1 MVYLELRSLKPSEAE
16 ASLDLSFYAFQ
27 IQLSEQEYE
36 KAIARFKPDRV
47 IGAFDDGELVA
58 QLSLLP
64 LATYVGGKSFAMG
77 GIANVS
83 SWPERRRKGAVTQLF
98 KHTLKRMKDN
108 GQMLSFLAPFDF
120 PFYRR
125 YGWELYVEY
134 KAYTIEKALLPQRQ
148 AVEGTVKRISVLD
161 EALVQQ
167 ISPLYD
173 AYARR
178 YSGTLSRSTDW
189 WFDELFRRRQGQVA
203 IYTTVNGDM
212 TGYLF
217 YQVSQREMT
226 VHEFVY
232 HDEEARLGLWNY
244 ISNHD
249 SMIDR
254 AHMKAPVDDALAY
267 MIPNPRFEQ
276 KIIPYFMG
284 RIVDVEH
291 FLAAYP
297 FETSTEQIA
306 LTIAVNDEYAPWN
319 EAIYELKVNEK
330 GVLVTKY
337 KELKT
342 GQAALACS
350 IQTLTA
356 MLLGFKRPTALWQL
370 QQLQGDQAGVKQL
383 EACLPQQTTYLLDY
397 F

>member
-1 MVYLELRSLKPSEAE
+1 M
-16 ASLDLSFYAFQ
+16 DLSFYAFQ
-27 IQLSEQEYE
+27 IQLSEQEYQ
-36 KAIARFKPDRV
+36 KAVTRFKPDRV

-64 LATYVGGKSFAMG
+64 LATYVGGKPFAMG

-98 KHTLKRMKDN
+98 THVLKRMKDN
-108 GQMLSFLAPFDF
+108 GQTLSFLAPFDF

-125 YGWELYVEY
+125 YGWEMYVEY
-134 KAYTIEKALLPQRQ
+134 KAYTIEKALLPPRR
-148 AVEGTVKRISVLD
+148 AVEGTVKRISRLD
-161 EALVQQ
+161 EMLVQQ
-167 ISPLYD
+167 IAPLYD

-178 YSGTLSRSTDW
+178 YSGTLSRSKDW

-203 IYTTVNGDM
+203 IYTTANGDM
-212 TGYLF
+212 TGYVF

-226 VHEFVY
+226 VHELVY
-232 HDEEARLGLWNY
+232 LDEEARQGLWNY

-254 AHMKAPVDDALAY
+254 AHVKAPADDALAY
-267 MIPNPRFEQ
+267 MTPNPRFEQ

-284 RIVDVEH
+284 RIVDVES

-306 LTIAVNDEYAPWN
+306 LTIAVTDEYAPWN

-330 GVLVTKY
+330 DALVTKY
-337 KELKT
+337 KEPKT
-342 GQAALACS
+342 GNPALSCS

-356 MLLGFKRPTALWQL
+356 LLLGFKRPSELWQL
-370 QQLQGDQAGVKQL
+370 HQLQGDHAGVQQL
-383 EACLPQQTTYLLDY
+383 EACVPKQTTYLLDY

>member
-1 MVYLELRSLKPSEAE
+1 MPSEAE

-36 KAIARFKPDRV
+36 KAKDRFKPDQV

-64 LATYVGGKSFAMG
+64 LATYVGDKRFAMG

-98 KHTLKRMKDN
+98 THVLKRMKDN
-108 GQMLSFLAPFDF
+108 GQTLSYLAPFDF

-125 YGWELYVEY
+125 YGWEMYVEY
-134 KAYTIEKALLPQRQ
+134 KAYTIEKALLPPRR
-148 AVEGTVKRISVLD
+148 AVEGTVERISRLD
-161 EALVQQ
+161 EALIQK
-167 ISPLYD
+167 IAPLYD
-173 AYARR
+173 VYARR
-178 YSGTLSRSTDW
+178 YSGTLSRTTDW
-189 WFDELFRRRQGQVA
+189 WFDQTFRRYRGQVA
-203 IYTTVNGDM
+203 IYTTAAGDM

-217 YQVSQREMT
+217 YQVSKREMT
-226 VHEFVY
+226 VHELVY
-232 HDEEARLGLWNY
+232 LDEEARQGLWNY

-254 AHMKAPVDDALAY
+254 AHVKAPADDALAY
-267 MIPNPRFEQ
+267 MNPNPRFEQ
-276 KIIPYFMG
+276 KMIPYFMG
-284 RIVDVEH
+284 RIVDVEN

-297 FETSTEQIA
+297 FETRAEQAA
-306 LTIAVNDEYAPWN
+306 LAIAVTDEYAPWN
-319 EAIYELKVNEK
+319 EAIYELQVNEK
-330 GVLVTKY
+330 DVLVTKY
-337 KELKT
+337 KEPKT
-342 GQAALACS
+342 GQSVLSCS

-356 MLLGFKRPTALWQL
+356 MLLGFKRPTALYQL
-370 QQLQGDQAGVKQL
+370 QQLQGDQEAVQQL
-383 EACLPQQTTYLLDY
+383 EACLPKQTTYLMDY